1 MPGFVNRIWNRFK
14 EYLILI
20 FLLIIS
26 LILISLSNK
35 PPVKKV
41 KSFAFGG
48 FAVVSSAFSKMI
60 SPFIN
65 GYENSRLREVNANLM
80 LQVNQLREYG
90 IKYDELKRMLDYK
103 DSSAFPLIPCKII
116 SKFLPA
122 ANGNYVIN
130 IGSSEN
136 VKPGMPVVNDLGL
149 VGLISEVTEEYSL
162 VKTLR
167 NSELKIAV
175 RNQRSRYDGVLEWN
189 GTQLII
195 KNVPKTY
202 DMEVGDRIITSDFST
217 KFPPSI
223 PVGVV
228 AGGNR
233 DKTGIFNNVI
243 VKPFVDFIRIENVFV
258 IGIVPSFQK
267 KNVELNLLNQK

>member
-116 SKFLPA
+116 SKFLSA